1 MALIRR
7 FFSGTNWKHAAAEV
21 ALIFF
26 GVTIA
31 LWADAWV
38 GEQRDLQ
45 RENARLTALSADTE
59 ETLAALSAAH
69 SQTSSAATALRKILV
84 LQPPYEPYEEI
95 FGLLRHSLLFG
106 LAFHP
111 EMSVYDDLKSSG
123 ELALL
128 TNSRLRQALSNMDS
142 GLEQLRLAQADL
154 ITVQQL
160 NVDSYMV
167 DHMDLI
173 SFYGEMTGIEQTGDL
188 PMSDFEFLDDRE
200 FLNRIVLKLDLVT
213 QLEAVLA
220 EAEARVRDVKDLLE
234 SQLGK

>member
-1 MALIRR
+1 MALIQR
-7 FFSGTNWKHAAAEV
+7 FLSGTNWRHAAAEV

-45 RENARLTALSADTE
+45 RENARLTALSGDTE
-59 ETLAALSAAH
+59 ETLAALTAAH
-69 SQTSSAATALRKILV
+69 SETSAAATALREILV
-84 LQPPYEPYEEI
+84 LQPPYESNEEI
-95 FGLLRHSLLFG
+95 SGLLRHGLLFG

-128 TNSRLRQALSNMDS
+128 TNPRLRQALSNMDS
-142 GLEQLRLAQADL
+142 GLEQLRLAQSDL
-154 ITVQQL
+154 TTVQQL

-173 SFYGEMTGIEQTGDL
+173 SFYGELTGMDQTGDA
-188 PMSDFEFLDDRE
+188 PRSDFGFLGDRE
-200 FLNRIVLKLDLVT
+200 FLNRVVLKLDLVT

-220 EAEARVRDVKDLLE
+220 ETESRVQDVKNLIE
-234 SQLGK
+234 SQLDE

>member
-1 MALIRR
+1 MALIQR

-21 ALIFF
+21 ALIFI

-38 GEQRDLQ
+38 GAQRDLQ
-45 RENARLTALSADTE
+45 RENARLTALYADTE
-59 ETLAALSAAH
+59 ETLAALSVAH
-69 SQTSSAATALRKILV
+69 SQTSAAATALREILV
-84 LQPPYEPYEEI
+84 LQPPYDSYEAI
-95 FGLLRHSLLFG
+95 AGLLRHGLLFG

-111 EMSVYDDLKSSG
+111 EMSVYDDLKNSG

-128 TNSRLRQALSNMDS
+128 TDSSLRQALSNMDS
-142 GLEQLRLAQADL
+142 GLEQLRMTQADL

-173 SFYGEMTGIEQTGDL
+173 SFYGAMTGIERVRDL
-188 PMSDFEFLDDRE
+188 PTLDFEFLQDRE
-200 FLNRIVLKLDLVT
+200 FLNRVVLKLDLVT

-220 EAEARVRDVKDLLE
+220 ETETRVQEVKDLIE
-234 SQLGK
+234 SQLGE